1 MELLVSVLAYQ
12 RARDEGRK
20 SPSQQDFDWAVDNI
34 SYFEKNKCEL
44 GFCERNNLEE
54 DLTL

>member
-44 GFCERNNLEE
+44 GFCERSNLEE
-54 DLTL
+54 EITS